1 MDDVDKNIEEY
12 DLNKIRK
19 ELILYHDM
27 IANKLSNKKCNPI
40 VAELFI
46 RGRKLNLENLFLL
59 HNLIFL
65 RQKKY

>member
-27 IANKLSNKKCNPI
+27 IANKLSNKKRNPI

-59 HNLIFL
+59 PNLIFL